1 MFDSAG
7 TIQFDTKLH
16 WDWRRASDLN
26 SCKDRVT
33 DNSSPTSKGHT
44 QPTYEMTPGFNLLQT
59 FSSSLID
66 PVTLLSFDSI
76 SQDKKTSTIAARF
89 W

>member
-59 FSSSLID
+59 SSDQFSFWPNIHN
-66 PVTLLSFDSI
+66 LLVSDASDSTAVGI
-76 SQDKKTSTIAARF
+76 